1 MSGLAQ
7 QLKNSGYKLHDYQK
21 DGLDFLINRDID
33 PFTPGAILADEPGVG
48 KTIQIIS
55 LILNSCNGKQLIVL
69 PPSLVNQWIEI
80 INKVL
85 PHLNLYQWLGKN
97 RLNNKDELDKL
108 DDYQII
114 ITTYGLTHKKGQK
127 YETLLNEIMFDRII
141 LDEGHM
147 CSNKGSK
154 RWKGVNSL
162 KSRSKWILT
171 GTPIQNSEKDLMN
184 LLELVGVSI
193 DEYINRTELVI
204 EKYLLRRKKSDVIP
218 MLSPEHHI
226 PDLIIN
232 TVPVEFSSEEERCF
246 YRKIKGDVSLELE
259 RLRMFNFNMNSAF
272 ECIIRLKQASIHP
285 QMVINA
291 YRKKNNILNLPN
303 WKGRTSKLEVMK
315 SMIKKHPNESS
326 LIFCNF
332 KYEMN
337 EIKKQLL
344 NIGLEVSMI
353 NGSTNNE
360 QRKVILKNSNVIS
373 RYSRGLM
380 LINGLSGLPK
390 LPDDICMNIMKYLP
404 NKVLICQVQSAGTGL
419 NLQGYNRIYF
429 TSLLWNPALE
439 HQCISRAHRLGQ
451 KKKVIVTK
459 LVLKDNNDEKTIDER
474 ILEIQQ
480 NKREIMAKLLKDDE
494 LKYDGEQLNPIRIKL
509 TMDDIENLLE

>member
-1 MSGLAQ
+1 
-7 QLKNSGYKLHDYQK
+7 
-21 DGLDFLINRDID
+21 
-33 PFTPGAILADEPGVG
+33 
-48 KTIQIIS
+48 
-55 LILNSCNGKQLIVL
+55 
-69 PPSLVNQWIEI
+69 
-80 INKVL
+80 
-85 PHLNLYQWLGKN
+85 
-97 RLNNKDELDKL
+97 
-108 DDYQII
+108 
-114 ITTYGLTHKKGQK
+114 
-127 YETLLNEIMFDRII
+127 
-141 LDEGHM
+141 
-147 CSNKGSK
+147 
-154 RWKGVNSL
+154 
-162 KSRSKWILT
+162 
-171 GTPIQNSEKDLMN
+171 MN
-184 LLELVGVSI
+184 LLELVGVGI

-246 YRKIKGDVSLELE
+246 YRKIKGDMSLELE
-259 RLRMFNFNMNSAF
+259 RLRLFNFNMNSAF

-315 SMIKKHPNESS
+315 SMIEKHPNDSS

-353 NGSTNNE
+353 NGSTTNE

-390 LPDDICMNIMKYLP
+390 LPHDICMNIMKYLP
-404 NKVLICQVQSAGTGL
+404 NK
-419 NLQGYNRIYF
+419 
-429 TSLLWNPALE
+429 
-439 HQCISRAHRLGQ
+439 H
-451 KKKVIVTK
+451 
-459 LVLKDNNDEKTIDER
+459 
-474 ILEIQQ
+474 
-480 NKREIMAKLLKDDE
+480 
-494 LKYDGEQLNPIRIKL
+494 
-509 TMDDIENLLE
+509 